1 MTYATTAELRN
12 FLRLGRP
19 YVDEEEAEAA
29 LLLDLAGG
37 VIEDATG
44 QSLELSTDTVTLDGP
59 TRSDRERPGRN
70 GSRRLLL
77 PRWPVVGVESVTLLD
92 VDGDDQVLEFGRDR
106 DYTWSASGI
115 LTRVGADWPDGDQVV
130 EAVVT
135 AGYTVLPRGVKRIE
149 LRLAA
154 AGWGNPEG
162 LTAESLG
169 DHSKSY
175 AAETLG
181 MELSDADKK
190 TLGLYR
196 ART

>member
-19 YVDEEEAEAA
+19 YVDDEEAEAS

-44 QSLELSTDTVTLDGP
+44 QSLELATDTVVLDGP
-59 TRSDRERPGRN
+59 TRSDRERNGRN

-77 PRWPVVGVESVTLLD
+77 PRWPVAAVASVTLLD
-92 VDGDDQVLEFGRDR
+92 DDQLLEFGRDR

-135 AGYTVLPRGVKRIE
+135 AGYTTIPNGIKRIE